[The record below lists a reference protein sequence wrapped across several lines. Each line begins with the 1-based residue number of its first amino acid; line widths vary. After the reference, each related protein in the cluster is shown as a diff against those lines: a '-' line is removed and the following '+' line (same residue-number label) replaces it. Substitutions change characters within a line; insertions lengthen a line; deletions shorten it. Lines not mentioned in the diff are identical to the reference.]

1 MVHKNRFWLMSIVI
15 AILLIISFGSLAICQ
30 EEAVVGEERL
40 SESQEAA
47 QRLYNLDDKMMAN
60 YADTQR
66 LVGQSQSPVILA
78 MFNGVGGKYI
88 LIRNGNV
95 EAVEP
100 VPALYQQVKS
110 VSHTIVG
117 VFEIVSPYFANSE
130 ADNWRAK
137 LTEYNKM
144 LKDALATLKDIG
156 MPPEVEKNCR
166 TILEG
171 GIKFTDEA
179 LNAGSFT
186 SEGYSAYA
194 KSVWPAI
201 AKNIEL
207 AGKLQVDH
215 FEALIKK
222 WRKEMGEEEWSRLY
236 AVVNTA
242 WAMRRENVH
251 FQILAQMMGR
261 DAINDRLVIAE
272 TIEDPTQDDLIMLL
286 GRIINDRDLAVHV
299 FGRKLEYRMDVELM
313 GNSTKDEIIKKA
325 SPHHPVIDY
334 SEWMPYE
341 EHKTPNQ

>member
-1 MVHKNRFWLMSIVI
+1 MVLRYRFWSMRFIIALLMVV
-15 AILLIISFGSLAICQ
+15 SLGRPAMCKD
-30 EEAVVGEERL
+30 EVVVGEEL
-40 SESQEAA
+40 LTESQEAA

-66 LVGQSQSPVILA
+66 LVGQSQSPVILV

-88 LIRNGNV
+88 LIRHGNV
-95 EAVEP
+95 EAIEP
-100 VPALYQQVKS
+100 VPTLYRQVKS

-117 VFEIVSPYFANSE
+117 VFEIVSPYFANPE
-130 ADNWRAK
+130 VENWRPK

-144 LKDALATLKDIG
+144 LKGALATLTDIG

-179 LNAGSFT
+179 LKAGTFT

-194 KSVWPAI
+194 KSVWPAV

-215 FEALIKK
+215 FEALVTK

-261 DAINDRLVIAE
+261 DAINNRLIIAE

-286 GRIINDRDLAVHV
+286 GRIINDRDLAEHV
-299 FGRKLEYRMDVELM
+299 FGRKLEDRMDVELM
-313 GNSTKDEIIKKA
+313 GNAAKEEIIKKA

-334 SEWMPYE
+334 SKWMPYT
-341 EHKTPNQ
+341 EHETPNQ

>member
-1 MVHKNRFWLMSIVI
+1 MVHENRLWRMSLAI
-15 AILLIISFGSLAICQ
+15 AALLVVSFGSFAICQ

-40 SESQEAA
+40 TESQEAA
-47 QRLYNLDDKMMAN
+47 KRLYNLDDTMMAN

-78 MFNGVGGKYI
+78 MFNRVGGKYV

-100 VPALYQQVKS
+100 VPALYQQIKS

-117 VFEIVSPYFANSE
+117 IFEIVSSYFANPE
-130 ADNWRAK
+130 VENWRPK

-144 LKDALATLKDIG
+144 LKEALATLGDVG
-156 MPPEVEKNCR
+156 MPPEVEKHCR
-166 TILEG
+166 AILEG

-179 LNAGSFT
+179 LKKGTFS

-194 KSVWPAI
+194 KSVWPAT
-201 AKNIEL
+201 AKNVEL

-215 FEALIKK
+215 FEALITK

-261 DAINDRLVIAE
+261 DAVNDRLIIAE
-272 TIEDPTQDDLIMLL
+272 SIQDPTQDDLIMLL
-286 GRIINDRDLAVHV
+286 GRVINDRDLAVHV
-299 FGRKLEYRMDVELM
+299 FGKKLEYRMDVELM
-313 GNSTKDEIIKKA
+313 GEAAREETLKQY
-325 SPHHPVIDY
+325 SPHHPALDI
-334 SEWMPYE
+334 EWEPYE
-341 EHKTPNQ
+341 EHKVPGEE